1 MPRRHQFTSESVSMG
16 HPDKVAD
23 RISDA
28 ILDHMLRQDP
38 YARVACEILITGDT
52 VVVAGEISST
62 HPIGPHLDEIVRST
76 VGEIG
81 YTKDTGFDLEDARII
96 DLLQPQSIDIA
107 RGVNEKHDGQLGAGD
122 QGMMFGSATRQTAD
136 LMPLPIML
144 AHALV
149 ARQAE
154 MRVGG
159 AIDGLRPDA
168 KSQVTVTYQDRTPV
182 AIHSVLL
189 STQHDPEWNEDQPGL
204 AALVREH
211 IIKPVLGERWWRDDI
226 EILVNP
232 TGRFETGGPAGDTG
246 LTGRKIIVDTYGG
259 WAHHGG
265 GALSGKDPTKV
276 DRSASYMARHA
287 AKNVVAAGL
296 ADEAEVM
303 LSYAIGKAEPT
314 AIDVDTHGT
323 AHAPAA
329 EIEDFVRAYPL
340 TPSGIIEYLDLRQPI
355 YVPTS
360 HHGHFGRTPGDDGSF
375 SWEQIAPPQA

>member
-1 MPRRHQFTSESVSMG
+1 MG

-28 ILDHMLRQDP
+28 VLDHMLRQDP
-38 YARVACEILITGDT
+38 FARVACEILITGDT

-62 HPIGPHLDEIVRST
+62 HLLGPHLEEIVRST

-81 YTKDTGFDLEDARII
+81 YTRHTGFDLEGATVI
-96 DLLQPQSIDIA
+96 DLLQPQSVDIA
-107 RGVNEKHDGQLGAGD
+107 RGVNENDDGQLGAGD
-122 QGMMFGSATRQTAD
+122 QGMMFGSATRQTAE

-154 MRVGG
+154 VRIGG
-159 AIDGLRPDA
+159 EIDGLRPDA
-168 KSQVTVTYQDRTPV
+168 KSQVTVAYEDRTPV
-182 AIHSVLL
+182 GIDSVLL
-189 STQHDPEWNEDQPGL
+189 STQHDPEWNKDQPGL

-211 IIKPVLGERWWRDDI
+211 IVKPVLGERWWRDDI

-259 WAHHGG
+259 WARHGG
-265 GALSGKDPTKV
+265 GAFSGKDPTKV

-303 LSYAIGKAEPT
+303 LSYAIGKPEPI
-314 AIDVDTHGT
+314 AIDIDTHGT
-323 AHAPAA
+323 AHAPVA

-360 HHGHFGRTPGDDGSF
+360 YHGHFGRTPGDNGAF
-375 SWEQIAPPQA
+375 SWERIRPPQA